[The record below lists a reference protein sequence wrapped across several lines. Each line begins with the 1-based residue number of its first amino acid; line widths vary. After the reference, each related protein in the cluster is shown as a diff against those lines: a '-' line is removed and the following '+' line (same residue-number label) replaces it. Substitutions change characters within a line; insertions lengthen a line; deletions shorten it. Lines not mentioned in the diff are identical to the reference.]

1 MSAVHERL
9 RLDPARYLEW
19 EAQQTD
25 RHELVDGE
33 VYARTGARDAHN
45 RVAGNIYVALRA
57 ALRGTPCRT
66 FMADMKLHIDVADAY
81 VYPDVFV
88 TRDERDRT
96 ADADLAKRH
105 AVVVVEVLSESTAAY
120 DRGRKFELYRSLAD
134 LRELL
139 FVEPERMSI
148 DLFRRDDGGLWVLH
162 PLQSGREIR
171 LQSLQLALPVEAIY
185 EDVLPAAPT

>member
-33 VYARTGARDAHN
+33 VYAMTGARDAHN

-66 FMADMKLHIDVADAY
+66 FMADMKLHIDAADAY

-88 TRDERDRT
+88 TCDERDRT

-162 PLQSGREIR
+162 PLQPGREIR

-185 EDVLPAAPT
+185 EDVVPAAPT

>member
-33 VYARTGARDAHN
+33 VYAMTGARDAHN

-66 FMADMKLHIDVADAY
+66 FMADMKLHIDAADAY

-185 EDVLPAAPT
+185 EDVVPAAPT

>member
-33 VYARTGARDAHN
+33 VYAMTGARDAHN

>member
-33 VYARTGARDAHN
+33 VYAMTGARDAHN
-45 RVAGNIYVALRA
+45 RVALNIASFLKS

-66 FMADMKLHIDVADAY
+66 FMADMKLHIDSPDAY

-88 TRDERDRT
+88 TCDERDRT

-105 AVVVVEVLSESTAAY
+105 AVVVAEVLSESTAAY
-120 DRGRKFELYRSLAD
+120 DRGRKFELYRSLAE